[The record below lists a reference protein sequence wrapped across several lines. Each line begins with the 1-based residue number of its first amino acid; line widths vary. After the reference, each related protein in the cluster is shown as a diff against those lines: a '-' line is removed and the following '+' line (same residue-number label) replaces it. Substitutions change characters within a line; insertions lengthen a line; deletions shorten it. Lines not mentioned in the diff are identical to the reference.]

1 MSRDSGSEQQP
12 GQRTV
17 ADLLKEYGTE
27 GGQERAQ
34 QRGGQDRRRRRRS
47 DDAGDTAPHQIIDRV
62 LSDSG
67 QMRPVRPDDEP
78 DQRASGHHRSRRR
91 MQAPAQQD
99 PQQAQAAQ
107 APRAPQAPG
116 QPAAPPVPPGQQP
129 GSAQSGASQPSTAQP
144 STAQPGQSGRIQ
156 PAPTADQ
163 PPEAAASEPTAKV
176 RPVQPPPPSP
186 AQSSGPSAAAPQT
199 PAPDAETLRQPFPKP
214 SDPSQPAGQS
224 QQAGHSQ
231 HYSGQQAVSGQL
243 EGVTERI
250 PQVPPHPD
258 PSGTRMLNDPR
269 GAVDPSPSRPG
280 VPAAPAEPPDR
291 PGRPD
296 DPAFAAAPG
305 VGYPGYEDYADDA
318 DDYDAYDD
326 FGDYRDHDFD
336 GGPAPGDPARD
347 ELFGADDDRGERSP
361 GKEWFVLTAQ
371 GFGGLLLGAG
381 VFFGFT
387 WLWKAS
393 SVAAFVAALVVTGAL
408 VLFARRMRGDDLQII
423 LLAVLAGLFCTVSPV
438 ALLLLGR

>member
-78 DQRASGHHRSRRR
+78 DQRGSGHHRSRRR

-107 APRAPQAPG
+107 APRAPRAPG
-116 QPAAPPVPPGQQP
+116 QPAPPVPPGQQP
-129 GSAQSGASQPSTAQP
+129 GSAQSGAAQP
-144 STAQPGQSGRIQ
+144 STAQPGQSGQIQ
-156 PAPTADQ
+156 PAPTAEQ

-186 AQSSGPSAAAPQT
+186 AQSSGPSAAAPQN

-214 SDPSQPAGQS
+214 SDPSQPAGQ
-224 QQAGHSQ
+224 SQ

-280 VPAAPAEPPDR
+280 VPAAPAEPP
-291 PGRPD
+291 GRPD
-296 DPAFAAAPG
+296 DAAFAAAPG